1 MLLSSINL
9 TFMNRPGP
17 EQIEG
22 MSDKDKKM
30 MEIQTESTEDQKARL
45 ASESELRKEKL
56 AATDAKSSTQ
66 MDRGQIQSAIE
77 QNELKRLE
85 FTKQVERVQQTIDAG
100 NSTRSKDDL
109 VRERE
114 RLNGEILKLNQ
125 EDKALRQ
132 KQ

>member
-1 MLLSSINL
+1 
-9 TFMNRPGP
+9 MNRPGP